1 MDNQNLLI
9 GIDIGCEDVQ
19 IAYYDDTQF
28 EPVSLEKTIAIEEDY
43 DDARIISECFMTIG
57 EQLEG
62 STIAKLAICVEDY
75 SREREAQL
83 KDILDNYGMKSD
95 RVVILS
101 YKQSYL
107 YYVLNQS
114 ADLWV
119 NDVGLFEYGKK
130 GLIYR
135 QLAVDRRRTPYI
147 AGILEKDFTD
157 MMQQADSDVR
167 ADADSRGY
175 ILENI
180 AENAIHKQIIS
191 TIYVTGKG
199 FEGDWANDTLKKLCR
214 GRRVFK
220 GQNLYVRGACYA
232 ARKLAGLSRMP
243 EYIYI
248 DDDVIP
254 VHVSTNVYVN
264 ASKQELI
271 ITKAGTPWQDTEASI
286 YVIPDNENELQ
297 INVTNVLTRAR
308 SSHFIPLDFLGEER
322 LDMKTRLRVRVRFQ
336 DVNRC
341 IITITDEGFGE
352 ICRSSRKMYEKIID
366 TSVF

>member
-1 MDNQNLLI
+1 MANKNLLI

-28 EPVSLEKTIAIEEDY
+28 EPVSLEKVIKTDEDY
-43 DDARIISECFMTIG
+43 DDERIIRECFTVIG
-57 EQLEG
+57 EEIEG
-62 STIAKLAICVEDY
+62 STIAKLAIALEEY
-75 SREREAQL
+75 SKERSEQL
-83 KDILDNYGMKSD
+83 KAILGSYGMNSE
-95 RVVILS
+95 RAVVLN
-101 YKQSYL
+101 YKQCYL

-114 ADLWV
+114 NDLWV
-119 NDVGLFEYGKK
+119 NDVGLFEYGKN
-130 GLIYR
+130 GLVYR
-135 QLAVDRRRTPYI
+135 QLAVDRRRNPYI
-147 AGILEKDFTD
+147 VGILEKNFTD
-157 MMQQADSDVR
+157 MIEEEDVENR
-167 ADADSRGY
+167 RY
-175 ILENI
+175 LLENI
-180 AENAIHKQIIS
+180 AESAIHKQIIS

-220 GQNLYVRGACYA
+220 GSNLYVRGACYA

-248 DDDVIP
+248 DDDMIP
-254 VHVSTNVYVN
+254 VHVSTCVYVN
-264 ASKQELI
+264 ATEQELI
-271 ITKAGTPWQDTEASI
+271 ITKAGTPWQETEASI

-297 INVTNVLTRAR
+297 INITNVLTRAK

-341 IITITDEGFGE
+341 IITLSDEGFGE
-352 ICRSSRKMYEKIID
+352 ICRSSRKMYERVID